1 VTVVSVP
8 FVSLMCSFHFLI
20 KPSNRPVLA
29 ITVITAYLGVVPL
42 ELERPID
49 DLYHVLIGHLAI
61 EGELDD

>member
-1 VTVVSVP
+1 VTVVAVP
-8 FVSLMCSFHFLI
+8 FVTLMSRFHFLI

-49 DLYHVLIGHLAI
+49 DLYHVPVGYIAV
-61 EGELDD
+61 EGEFK